1 MTISLLSVSLF
12 VLARAVMRAS
22 RARALIQAQ
31 NVFFLFLNEK
41 APQNRYKACK
51 GFFCQKNI
59 CENLSEKIFYGYK
72 RAHYGYKRAH

>member
-31 NVFFLFLNEK
+31 NVFSLVLNEK
-41 APQNRYKACK
+41 ALEKRQKAK
-51 GFFCQKNI
+51 DLSATITYASIQLRKKN
-59 CENLSEKIFYGYK
+59 
-72 RAHYGYKRAH
+72 

>member
-31 NVFFLFLNEK
+31 NVFFLFLNER
-41 APQNRYKACK
+41 APQ
-51 GFFCQKNI
+51 
-59 CENLSEKIFYGYK
+59 K
-72 RAHYGYKRAH
+72 R